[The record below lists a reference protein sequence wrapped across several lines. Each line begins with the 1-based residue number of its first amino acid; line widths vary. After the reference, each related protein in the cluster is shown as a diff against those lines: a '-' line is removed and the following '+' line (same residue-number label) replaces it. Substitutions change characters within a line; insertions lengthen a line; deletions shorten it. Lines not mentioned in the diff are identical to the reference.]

1 MSEKGLLS
9 AVVSLFPLFV
19 DVVNRWL
26 AGGQD
31 PKAELEKLLASADL
45 AADVA
50 EKAKFGDA

>member
-50 EKAKFGDA
+50 EKAKFGDG